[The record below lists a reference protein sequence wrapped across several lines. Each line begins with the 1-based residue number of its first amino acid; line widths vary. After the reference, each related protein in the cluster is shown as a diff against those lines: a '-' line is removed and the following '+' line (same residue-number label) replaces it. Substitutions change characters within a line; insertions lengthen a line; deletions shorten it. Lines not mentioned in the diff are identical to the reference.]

1 MNKVCLSGR
10 VVRDPNVRY
19 SQGENPMCIAHFTM
33 ACDRRGKKEE
43 GKQSADFPSCVAFGK
58 QGEFVEKYGR
68 KGMKFDITGRLQT
81 GSYKDKNGNT
91 VYTTDVVVEEIEF
104 GESKSASQTQ
114 DKPDD
119 GFTNVPDEIDAELP
133 FN

>member
-104 GESKSASQTQ
+104 GESKNVSQTQ